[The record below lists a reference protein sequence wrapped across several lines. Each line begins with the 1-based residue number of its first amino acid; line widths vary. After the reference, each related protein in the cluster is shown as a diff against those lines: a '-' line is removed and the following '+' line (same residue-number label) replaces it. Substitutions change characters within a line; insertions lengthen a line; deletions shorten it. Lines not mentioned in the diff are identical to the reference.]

1 MSLAAVKIRIMPDA
15 PDVDLG
21 EIETKAK
28 EIITNK
34 DGEVASMEQEPV
46 AFGLKAIIITLSIN
60 ENFEQ
65 DPLLDAIRKIDK
77 VSSAEII
84 DFRRIGF

>member
-28 EIITNK
+28 KIITNK
-34 DGEVASMEQEPV
+34 EGKVASIEQEPV
-46 AFGLKAIIITLSIN
+46 AFGLKAIIITLSID

-65 DPLLDAIRKIDK
+65 DPLLDAIRKIGK

>member
-1 MSLAAVKIRIMPDA
+1 MSLAAIKIRIMPDA
-15 PDVDLG
+15 PDADLA
-21 EIETKAK
+21 EIEVNARK
-28 EIITNK
+28 ILTNQGGK
-34 DGEVASMEQEPV
+34 VASIEQEPI
-46 AFGLKAIIITLSIN
+46 AFGLKAVIITLSID

-65 DPLLDAIRKIDK
+65 DPLLNSIRRIAE